1 MPRTRKKLT
10 KRNKRKTKNRK
21 KRTRKIQKGG
31 GLLSYLANMF
41 RRQRPQVSLFG
52 YIAQRLQIDI
62 TSTRT
67 IDLISQNL
75 QNRDLSD
82 RANPVYGRINFIG
95 FQNIRTEGVLDAND
109 NSIMILNNV
118 RNALPNFYNSS
129 DDIQGRID
137 QINQYLQFH
146 HTLVG
151 RYLDTTYCS
160 MRYRDTSQISGD
172 GSDHGEEIDVEVSL
186 WRNDAGIER
195 SLADI
200 LMLEQDFLNY
210 KIRILAD
217 PNRPENYFNGDKQ
230 SLAEEYIND
239 YNRRREEENMRNE
252 QAQRELAAMEDQN
265 SKEDLI
271 RRIDELP
278 SDLRK
283 EAQGVE

>member
-1 MPRTRKKLT
+1 
-10 KRNKRKTKNRK
+10 
-21 KRTRKIQKGG
+21 
-31 GLLSYLANMF
+31 MF

-75 QNRDLSD
+75 QNPDLSD
-82 RANPVYGRINFIG
+82 TYKDANPVYGRINFIG

-129 DDIQGRID
+129 DDIPGRID
-137 QINQYLQFH
+137 QINQYLQFQN
-146 HTLVG
+146 TLIG

-160 MRYRDTSQISGD
+160 MTYRDTSQTSGD
-172 GSDHGEEIDVEVSL
+172 TEATTAEEIEVEVSL
-186 WRNDAGIER
+186 WRNDAGIEK

-200 LMLEQDFLNY
+200 LILEQDFLNY

-239 YNRRREEENMRNE
+239 VNRRRQEETY
-252 QAQRELAAMEDQN
+252 A
-265 SKEDLI
+265 
-271 RRIDELP
+271 
-278 SDLRK
+278 
-283 EAQGVE
+283 